1 MGGCFPCFGSSNNKE
16 TGGGGGGAVGVVK
29 ELNGKDS
36 AKDGSIAQS
45 HHVNRVSSG
54 LSVFPFSAVS

>member
-16 TGGGGGGAVGVVK
+16 TGGGGGGGGGAVGAVK
-29 ELNGKDS
+29 ELNRKDS

-54 LSVFPFSAVS
+54 

>member
-1 MGGCFPCFGSSNNKE
+1 MGWCFPCFGSSNNKE
-16 TGGGGGGAVGVVK
+16 TSGGGGGSAVK
-29 ELNGKDS
+29 ELNRKDS

-54 LSVFPFSAVS
+54 